1 MIEVAKIVNT
11 HGVRGDIKAECWCD
25 SADVFFELDTVF
37 LKDGTQYQIESAK
50 THKNHL
56 LIHFEGV
63 DSIEEAEKLKNKILY
78 ADENDFELDEDV
90 YFIKDIIGIEVFDA
104 DTNEKY
110 GKITEVL
117 QNSSKDVYVIKG
129 EDREYLV
136 PAVEEC
142 IIHTDIDEKVMK
154 IRPLKGLFD

>member
-1 MIEVAKIVNT
+1 MIEVGKIVNT
-11 HGVRGDIKAECWCD
+11 HGIRGDLKVEYWCD
-25 SADVFFELDTVF
+25 SAEVFFELDTVF
-37 LKDGTQYQIESAK
+37 LKDGTEYSIEDAK
-50 THKNHL
+50 IHKNHL
-56 LIHFEGV
+56 LVHLEGI
-63 DSIEEAEKLKNKILY
+63 DSIENAEKLKNKILY

-117 QNSSKDVYVIKG
+117 QNSTKDVYIIKG
-129 EDREYLV
+129 ENREYLV
-136 PAVEEC
+136 PAIEEC
-142 IIHTDIDEKVMK
+142 IIETDINEKIMK